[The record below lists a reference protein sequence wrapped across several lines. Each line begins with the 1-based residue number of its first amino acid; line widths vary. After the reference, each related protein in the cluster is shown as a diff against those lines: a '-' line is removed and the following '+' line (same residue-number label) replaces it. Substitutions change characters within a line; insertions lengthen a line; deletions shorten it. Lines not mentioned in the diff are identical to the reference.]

1 MHSVWKVPGLP
12 SGVNPPVFAPGEPPP
27 SLPPDPP
34 DPSSPLSSG
43 NFPSLSEASL
53 KTASAGSRKGTRKN
67 LIQSSTNASPTEK
80 KQEIT
85 TCSDIIPME
94 MEQQN
99 STLSTGGTVPIL
111 RSEIATVHLRTS
123 EPNLNQIYETL
134 PLRESSPILSNKA
147 CTTTQTQPQKTLHVN
162 PTPPSTNPETK
173 NGTVP
178 APKQTLV
185 EKLRASADMSLKRL
199 APATLAPSGRP
210 RVVIP
215 DSVFKKGAEI
225 HQDFIICYF
234 NGKSPPFNQIQ
245 SVFNYM
251 WGKGKRLEIHNN
263 PLNRNVI
270 VRIQSAYLRQKILE
284 KNIWYVGDSMFHT
297 AQWNSNHSMSTPP
310 LKAIQIWAHLTGVPL
325 DLRYDEGLS
334 LVAGLVGEP
343 KETDEFTKNMVS
355 LTVSHVKVEVDLTL
369 PLPPVVE
376 FERESG
382 EVVEVQV
389 HYPWVPPTCSHCH
402 ELGHI
407 LRNCLTY
414 TPPVSEKEKEKGKE
428 KASTSKH
435 NETPKPYKTTKNT
448 NPPPSDFTPSK
459 ASRNNQKRYQAVSKT
474 PSEKTQITVPV
485 PQEPP
490 EIVPS
495 LPSSSLFQQSP
506 SPPPDPSNSHAAS
519 NIFSS
524 PDPTPRPSLKRSR
537 SSPILSPP
545 ESASAN
551 PFSELQTLTF
561 SGLPPLT
568 LTFPTPFP
576 VATDLSSQKTLPS
589 FDSRGPLLPEDP
601 PPNPSL

>member
-1 MHSVWKVPGLP
+1 
-12 SGVNPPVFAPGEPPP
+12 
-27 SLPPDPP
+27 
-34 DPSSPLSSG
+34 
-43 NFPSLSEASL
+43 
-53 KTASAGSRKGTRKN
+53 
-67 LIQSSTNASPTEK
+67 
-80 KQEIT
+80 
-85 TCSDIIPME
+85 
-94 MEQQN
+94 
-99 STLSTGGTVPIL
+99 
-111 RSEIATVHLRTS
+111 
-123 EPNLNQIYETL
+123 
-134 PLRESSPILSNKA
+134 
-147 CTTTQTQPQKTLHVN
+147 
-162 PTPPSTNPETK
+162 
-173 NGTVP
+173 
-178 APKQTLV
+178 
-185 EKLRASADMSLKRL
+185 
-199 APATLAPSGRP
+199 
-210 RVVIP
+210 
-215 DSVFKKGAEI
+215 
-225 HQDFIICYF
+225 
-234 NGKSPPFNQIQ
+234 
-245 SVFNYM
+245 
-251 WGKGKRLEIHNN
+251 
-263 PLNRNVI
+263 
-270 VRIQSAYLRQKILE
+270 
-284 KNIWYVGDSMFHT
+284 
-297 AQWNSNHSMSTPP
+297 
-310 LKAIQIWAHLTGVPL
+310 
-325 DLRYDEGLS
+325 
-334 LVAGLVGEP
+334 
-343 KETDEFTKNMVS
+343 MVS

-474 PSEKTQITVPV
+474 PSEKTQITGPV

-576 VATDLSSQKTLPS
+576 
-589 FDSRGPLLPEDP
+589 PLFGALLETHIKE
-601 PPNPSL
+601 PSLSPILAKMCPRWKFLSNHLSDPDGRIVLIWKDPLIVQPLSQSRQHLTCVITIPNLPPLYYTAVYASNLSEERADLWNELLQNQSTYDLESRNWVVGGDLNQILFPVEHSHPAVDFTDNLMYQAQDCFLQAGLFDLRYLGPCHTWTNNQPDSPIA